1 MQYVLEKEVFPSTK
15 AKNPGLCAYQKTKKK
30 KSWPLLYI
38 LMCIQQW
45 WDRNPADLK
54 IRQKS
59 INKKIL
65 KKIQIKGKM
74 NREKKRGLIYQI
86 LNPKKKK
93 KKLFTNK

>member
-1 MQYVLEKEVFPSTK
+1 
-15 AKNPGLCAYQKTKKK
+15 
-30 KSWPLLYI
+30 
-38 LMCIQQW
+38 MCIQQW
-45 WDRNPADLK
+45 DRNAADLK

-93 KKLFTNK
+93 KAFYQQVN